1 VADHDLRLRRW
12 SRVEY
17 ERLVQCGFFQPG
29 DRVELIGGQ
38 LLVAEP
44 QNSPHATAVGLAE
57 DVLREAFGR
66 GWVVRVQA
74 PIALDAESEPEP
86 DIAVV
91 PGTRRDYGQA
101 HPQRPVLAVEVADS
115 SLVGDRMIKGSLYAR
130 AGISDYWIVNLVDR
144 LVEVYRDPARESE
157 AAYGWAYRSVERH
170 GPEAVISPLALPGTV
185 VAVADMLP

>member
-1 VADHDLRLRRW
+1 VPDLDHRLRRW

-17 ERLVQCGFFQPG
+17 ERLVECGFFQPG

-57 DVLREAFGR
+57 DALREAFGR

-74 PIALDAESEPEP
+74 PIALDDESEPEP
-86 DIAVV
+86 DVAVV
-91 PGTRRDYGQA
+91 PGTRRDYRQG

-115 SLVGDRMIKGSLYAR
+115 SLVGDRTIKASLYAR
-130 AGISDYWIVNLVDR
+130 AGIADYWIVNLVER
-144 LVEVYRDPARESE
+144 LVEVYRDPAPDPR
-157 AAYGWAYRSVERH
+157 AAYGWAYRRVQRQSE
-170 GPEAVISPLALPGTV
+170 GAVISPLALIGAT
-185 VAVADMLP
+185 VAVADILP

>member
-91 PGTRRDYGQA
+91 PGPDVTMG
-101 HPQRPVLAVEVADS
+101 RPIPSDPSWQWRSPTAAS
-115 SLVGDRMIKGSLYAR
+115 SAT
-130 AGISDYWIVNLVDR
+130 
-144 LVEVYRDPARESE
+144 E
-157 AAYGWAYRSVERH
+157 
-170 GPEAVISPLALPGTV
+170 
-185 VAVADMLP
+185 